1 MAEQKKNG
9 RELLQLK
16 VGAFILGG
24 VALAIFAIFLLGS
37 TKGFLQK
44 NYRLYCFFDDV
55 SGISIGSP
63 VKLAG
68 VNIGTVDNIS
78 FVPDPMAIV
87 ASEPEMTEEGPPIN
101 TGGSEIEDSGIKAKV
116 ELKLNPEYRDLI
128 TSRTV
133 ASIASQGLLG
143 DKTVFLSIGK
153 KAGIKAKTR
162 NSNDEVCLNPEGRHV
177 NCNRP
182 LADGERIMRTINP
195 QDFAHMFNKMKHL
208 SKKAEIALGGTQKVI
223 DNLNDVLV
231 EVKTG
236 NGFAHKIIYDPNGAE
251 ILDNANSAVTHLDAT
266 ARHFASISGKID
278 QGRGTMGK
286 FVNDPGV
293 YNDLKTLLGKANRN
307 KLVRSVIR
315 YTLATRD
322 KDQSK

>member
-1 MAEQKKNG
+1 
-9 RELLQLK
+9 LQLK

-24 VALAIFAIFLLGS
+24 VALAIFVIFLLGS

-44 NYRLYCFFDDV
+44 NYRLHCFFDDV
-55 SGISIGSP
+55 SGISIGSQ

-78 FVPDPMAIV
+78 FVPDPIAIMAPE
-87 ASEPEMTEEGPPIN
+87 SEMTEEGPPIN

-153 KAGIKAKTR
+153 KAAIKAR
-162 NSNDEVCLNPEGRHV
+162 ANGYDDEACLTPEGRQV
-177 NCNRP
+177 DCNRP

-208 SKKAEIALGGTQKVI
+208 SKKAEVALGGTQRVI
-223 DNLNDVLV
+223 NNLNDVLL

-236 NGFAHKIIYDPNGAE
+236 NGLVHKIIYDPNGAK
-251 ILDNANSAVTHLDAT
+251 ILDNTNRAVTHLDAT
-266 ARHFASISGKID
+266 ASHFASIAGKID
-278 QGRGTMGK
+278 QGRGTIGK

-307 KLVRSVIR
+307 KLVKSVIR